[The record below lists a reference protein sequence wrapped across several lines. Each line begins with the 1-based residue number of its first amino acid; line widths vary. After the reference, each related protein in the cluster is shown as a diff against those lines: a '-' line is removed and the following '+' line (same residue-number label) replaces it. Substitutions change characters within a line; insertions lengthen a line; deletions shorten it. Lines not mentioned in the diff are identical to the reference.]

1 MKRIEIATTTNAP
14 HFIGSWFIEPA
25 GLCDD
30 LIALFDANGD
40 SQKGRK
46 TYDGL
51 NEDNKKSTD
60 LTVLP
65 RQLEDP
71 EFSAARTYIDLLYG
85 CYSDY
90 LDQWPFLQSIAK
102 LNIGPFNIQ
111 RYDSGGHFKLPHTER
126 SSMSNSHRVLAWM
139 TFLNDI
145 PEGGSTYFPHYDL
158 DIQPEKGKTIIWPA
172 EWTHA
177 HRGNIVTEGTKYII
191 TGWMHF
197 SP

>member
-1 MKRIEIATTTNAP
+1 MKRVEIADNAKSP

-30 LIALFDANGD
+30 LISLFEANTD
-40 SQKGRK
+40 SHKGGK

-51 NEDNKKSTD
+51 NEGNKKSTD
-60 LTVLP
+60 LTVMP
-65 RQLEDP
+65 RMLDDP
-71 EFSAARTYIDLLYG
+71 AFHAARAYIELLYE
-85 CYSDY
+85 CYRDY
-90 LDQWPFLQSIAK
+90 LEQWPFIKTIAQ

-111 RYDSGGHFKLPHTER
+111 RYESGGHFKLPHAER
-126 SSMSNSHRVLAWM
+126 SSLSSSHRVFAWM
-139 TFLNDI
+139 TYLNDV

-158 DIQPEKGKTIIWPA
+158 DIQPEKGKTLIWPA

-177 HRGNIVTEGTKYII
+177 HYGNLVTDGRKYII

-197 SP
+197 PQ